1 MNVYAK
7 QKNTHGYRKQTC
19 GYQSGKGRREGQIQ
33 TLGLTDTN
41 YYLTQINNKNTLYS
55 TGNYSHCLVTSYNGV

>member
-41 YYLTQINNKNTLYS
+41 YYLT
-55 TGNYSHCLVTSYNGV
+55 